1 MNQCIFKRKEHKNI
15 IQKKLAAK
23 KENLNYFT
31 KYILNK
37 LFVSPTLLDFSY

>member
-1 MNQCIFKRKEHKNI
+1 MYFLKRKEHKDI
-15 IQKKLAAK
+15 IKKTSS

-37 LFVSPTLLDFSY
+37 LFVSPALLDFSLCALY